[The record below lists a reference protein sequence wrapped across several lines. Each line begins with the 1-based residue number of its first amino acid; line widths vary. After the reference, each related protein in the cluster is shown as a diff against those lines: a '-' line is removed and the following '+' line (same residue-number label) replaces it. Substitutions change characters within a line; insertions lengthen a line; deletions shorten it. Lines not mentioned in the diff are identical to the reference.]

1 MKMLKGV
8 GNSTHGN
15 KQEKLN
21 AYDQKER
28 KVSLLTDDMI
38 VCIANSKES
47 IKKKKKENSQNQWV
61 QQGFGI
67 QGQSTKCNHISKY

>member
-28 KVSLLTDDMI
+28 KISLFTDDMI
-38 VCIANSKES
+38 AQQIPKNLF
-47 IKKKKKENSQNQWV
+47 KKKERKFIELVAFARFRDTRSV
-61 QQGFGI
+61 H
-67 QGQSTKCNHISKY
+67 KM